1 LKTEILN
8 NPFQDI
14 VPRII
19 AEKKK
24 DDKENKKNKKN
35 GVK

>member
-19 AEKKK
+19 AEKKG
-24 DDKENKKNKKN
+24 DDKEDKKNKKS